1 MLQGLVYWTIDL
13 SEYLSIVNVLN
24 IYLSKVM
31 FVFNVQR
38 RGISNSFTTGRT
50 FGTFSWSAFGLA
62 LGDTL
67 MKTGVIVGGIVF
79 CILLATCAMSSR
91 VSLEFEE
98 IFA

>member
-1 MLQGLVYWTIDL
+1 VHWVIDL
-13 SEYLSIVNVLN
+13 SEYLSTANVLS

-38 RGISNSFTTGRT
+38 RGSSNSFTTVGT
-50 FGTFSWSAFGLA
+50 FGTFSWSGFGLA

-67 MKTGVIVGGIVF
+67 LKTGVIVGRIVF
-79 CILLATCAMSSR
+79 CIHLATSAMSSR

-98 IFA
+98 VFT